1 MPETGSTPPPRRR
14 RRLSPEER
22 RAAIVE
28 AAFTVFRTEGFAAA
42 RMEDVA
48 RRAGVAKGTVYLY
61 FADKQAL
68 FEAMV
73 EAVILPQIARLES
86 LSRTADGAADE
97 RLRQLIGFLYDELV
111 DTERR
116 EIVRMVIAESARAP
130 AVAAFYH
137 REVIS
142 RAKAAL
148 TALVREGIA
157 QGVFRDG
164 PAAKRPEAILGPA
177 MMALVWRMV
186 FEDTA
191 PLDRDSFLAAHV
203 DLVLNGL
210 RRR

>member
-148 TALVREGIA
+148 TALVHEGIA

-164 PAAKRPEAILGPA
+164 PAAERPEAILGPA